1 MSDPAGPKPHYRGG
15 KMVTGGGAIPAS
27 LVLGEGV
34 GAPHAPARAF
44 MDSNRVSRNFG
55 QSRAT
60 GSRPY
65 GLRTLGR
72 LGRHRAAGVPR
83 TIARR
88 RVPMHASS
96 RVGVEW
102 SAPSYAGHTG
112 WSRHAAAGSGHK
124 RKTRSEWQMT
134 RDTHPALVMDT
145 EAETMLSQLEPS
157 RVGDAVSRAKA
168 SINATNRRAG
178 LLCTPDGTVWSGHAT
193 HCRRK
198 CNGGWHGRLV
208 PADLVELAVLG
219 Q

>member
-1 MSDPAGPKPHYRGG
+1 MRPLELLWIATGFLEILASRGQR
-15 KMVTGGGAIPAS
+15 
-27 LVLGEGV
+27 VLGPMACEPWAALV
-34 GAPHAPARAF
+34 
-44 MDSNRVSRNFG
+44 DIE
-55 QSRAT
+55 
-60 GSRPY
+60 RP
-65 GLRTLGR
+65 
-72 LGRHRAAGVPR
+72 GVPR